1 MIIILLNSQNE
12 NDQIFGGLFIPL
24 ALLILLISIKNPFKD
39 KNKDFSD
46 ENEIRMMH
54 RYERYFGFGL
64 LVLSVIIGMVRF
76 IKFYI

>member
-1 MIIILLNSQNE
+1 MIIILLNSKNE
-12 NDQIFGGLFIPL
+12 
-24 ALLILLISIKNPFKD
+24 NPFKD